1 MNTEKEFVDGM
12 IIKKPHE
19 NAPDWVKAKMSLK
32 LDEFKAWVSAA
43 EKADPSI
50 EWINID
56 IKQSQGGKLYA
67 ERDNWKPEEKQKPEE
82 SQKAPEKS
90 DHDDI
95 PW

>member
-1 MNTEKEFVDGM
+1 MNTETEKDFVKGM

-19 NAPDWVKAKMSLK
+19 NAPDWVKTKISIK
-32 LDEFKAWVSAA
+32 LDEFKAWVGNAV
-43 EKADPSI
+43 KADPSA

-56 IKQSQGGKLYA
+56 IKESLGGKLYA
-67 ERDNWKPEEKQKPEE
+67 ERDMWKPEQEK
-82 SQKAPEKS
+82 ATAKS

>member
-1 MNTEKEFVDGM
+1 MNTETEKDFVKGM

-19 NAPDWVKAKMSLK
+19 NAPDWVKANMSIK
-32 LDEFKAWVSAA
+32 LDEFKAWVGSA
-43 EKADPSI
+43 EKADPSA

-67 ERDNWKPEEKQKPEE
+67 ERNPWKPEAQE
-82 SQKAPEKS
+82 KAPAKS